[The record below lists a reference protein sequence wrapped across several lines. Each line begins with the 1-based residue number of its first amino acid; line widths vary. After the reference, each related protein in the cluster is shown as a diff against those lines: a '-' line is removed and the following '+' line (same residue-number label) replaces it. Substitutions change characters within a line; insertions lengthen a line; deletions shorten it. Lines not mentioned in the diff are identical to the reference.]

1 MRPYTPAGMVL
12 AHLGHWYVSLLY
24 FGPVAGL
31 IAFLVFQNWRDKR
44 RGGEKK

>member
-1 MRPYTPAGMVL
+1 MVL

-31 IAFLVFQNWRDKR
+31 VLFLVVQNWRDKR
-44 RGGEKK
+44 RKEEDE